1 MRCLLMVVTVLATLN
16 SITISTTSA
25 EDSVQLDKKALQQ
38 VESNLLS
45 LFGLNRR
52 PRPNRKNVRIPKAML
67 DLYKLQT
74 GQDVDTSMLPLPG
87 RHTRSANTVRTF
99 THQGRVIFYVGCTM
113 YHGTCSCVGN
123 TAKSSPI
130 FFKKRVRI

>member
-1 MRCLLMVVTVLATLN
+1 MRSLLMVVTVLATLN
-16 SITISTTSA
+16 SIIISTSA
-25 EDSVQLDKKALQQ
+25 KENIQLDKKALQQ

-52 PRPNRKNVRIPKAML
+52 PRVNRKNVRIPKAML

-99 THQGRVIFYVGCTM
+99 THQGRVILCYMFLVYV
-113 YHGTCSCVGN
+113 
-123 TAKSSPI
+123 
-130 FFKKRVRI
+130 